1 MYRLNRLWL
10 TPAFRTFMRVG
21 LPLVL
26 IIAAG
31 VAFFSNP
38 SRLDD
43 LNDKVA
49 EIRRS
54 IEERPEFMVKVMA
67 IDGASRLL
75 ADDIRSVI
83 PVDLPLSSFD
93 LDLEQMREEVEGL
106 DAVAKADLRIR
117 SGGILQLS
125 VTERDPAIVWRSP
138 EGLSLLDAEGHRT
151 APIGMRAERPD
162 LPFIVGEGADR
173 AVPEALDLITRAEP
187 IIDDVMG
194 LVRISEMRWDVV
206 LVSGQRIMLPELEP
220 GAALDRVM
228 AMNEAQDLLARDI
241 PRIDIRNAKRP
252 TLQLSQTALS
262 TLRSLRGIPVKED

>member
-1 MYRLNRLWL
+1 
-10 TPAFRTFMRVG
+10 MRVG

-151 APIGMRAERPD
+151 CCPSWNR
-162 LPFIVGEGADR
+162 V
-173 AVPEALDLITRAEP
+173 
-187 IIDDVMG
+187 
-194 LVRISEMRWDVV
+194 
-206 LVSGQRIMLPELEP
+206 QR
-220 GAALDRVM
+220 
-228 AMNEAQDLLARDI
+228 
-241 PRIDIRNAKRP
+241 
-252 TLQLSQTALS
+252 STA
-262 TLRSLRGIPVKED
+262 